1 MNQFCLHPFVYST
14 GSLQG
19 LRTMLE
25 QVWVKD
31 VQLGRGTMYLVSGFG
46 NYNGGI
52 RFYKTFRDH
61 IAKGGAVKAYLGGAA
76 GQRLTS
82 KQVVKELLE
91 CGVDVHLINRKRI
104 LHAKC
109 YGVSNAIG
117 NSLVVSSG
125 NFTGPGMSQNIE
137 ASLLL
142 NPDSTAAMGFSWDG
156 LLKGISAQ
164 KFEIHKPTL
173 KSMGST
179 AWRLVY
185 DEIREPAQEVE
196 GDLDLTLLLTLG
208 HHDTVRIN
216 AQSGSKAGAGS
227 QYFWLSKDCFDFFPP
242 LTIPNARGHKT
253 TYSCLVT
260 MNYVDL
266 GICDAAC
273 RVTFEAENNLDFRLG
288 TGKLRYTRR
297 ARAGDV
303 AAISRVAESVYDL
316 RIFRQGTPIHRQ
328 LNLHAINFIGNQ
340 QKKYGFISNVEFAQI
355 AKLPTPARIASQK
368 RTH

>member
-14 GSLQG
+14 GPLQG

-31 VQLGRGTMYLVSGFG
+31 VKSGRGTMYLVSGFG
-46 NYNGGI
+46 NYNGGV

-61 IAKGGAVKAYLGGAA
+61 IANGGTVKAYLGGAA

-109 YGVSNAIG
+109 YGVSSPAG
-117 NSLVVSSG
+117 DSLVVSSG

-137 ASLLL
+137 ASLLMNL
-142 NPDSTAAMGFSWDG
+142 ASTATMGFSWDG
-156 LLKGISAQ
+156 FLKGIAAQ
-164 KFEIHKPTL
+164 NFEIHKPSL
-173 KSMGST
+173 KAMAGP

-208 HHDTVRIN
+208 HHDTARIN
-216 AQSGSKAGAGS
+216 AQPGSNAGAGS

-242 LTIPNARGHKT
+242 LTIPNARGRKT
-253 TYSCLVT
+253 TYSCIVT

-266 GICDAAC
+266 GISDDAC

-288 TGKLRYTRR
+288 TGKLRYTKQ
-297 ARAGDV
+297 ARAGDI

-316 RIFRQGTPIHRQ
+316 RIFRQGTPIHGQ

-340 QKKYGFISNVEFAQI
+340 QKKYGFVSNVEFARI
-355 AKLPTPARIASQK
+355 AKLPAAAKNILPKRI
-368 RTH
+368 H